1 MTTEKSEGIGIVRT
15 EYFTFGEPPH
25 PLVLTSGER
34 LGPVTLAYEVY
45 GTLNADKSNAV
56 LILHALSGDAH
67 AAGRHEG
74 EDDPGWWHNMIGP
87 GMGFDTDKYCVI
99 CSNVVG
105 GCMGSTGPP
114 STNPE
119 TGRPYGLDF
128 PVVTVPDMVN
138 AQRRLVEHLG
148 IEQLLTVA
156 GGSMGGMQ
164 VLEWMVSH
172 RDMRR
177 SAIPVATAL
186 SHSPQQIAFHEAGR
200 QAIMADA
207 NWNRGDYYQGPLPDS
222 GLAVARMIGHIT
234 YMSDKSMAQKFGR
247 RARETRD
254 LDKFMPAFEV
264 EGYLQHQS
272 DRFVRRFDAN
282 SYLYV
287 TKAIDNFDALHGQEL
302 GQIFRGLTARV
313 MVIAFKSD
321 WLYPAYQSEEIVRAA
336 KMAGIDVSYCEI
348 DSAYGHDAFLLEVA
362 EETHLIRDFLATVCG
377 DNAVGAGD

>member
-1 MTTEKSEGIGIVRT
+1 
-15 EYFTFGEPPH
+15 
-25 PLVLTSGER
+25 
-34 LGPVTLAYEVY
+34 
-45 GTLNADKSNAV
+45 
-56 LILHALSGDAH
+56 
-67 AAGRHEG
+67 
-74 EDDPGWWHNMIGP
+74 
-87 GMGFDTDKYCVI
+87 
-99 CSNVVG
+99 
-105 GCMGSTGPP
+105 MGSTGPP

-172 RDMRR
+172 RDMLR

-254 LDKFMPAFEV
+254 LDKFTPAFEV
-264 EGYLQHQS
+264 E
-272 DRFVRRFDAN
+272 
-282 SYLYV
+282 
-287 TKAIDNFDALHGQEL
+287 
-302 GQIFRGLTARV
+302 
-313 MVIAFKSD
+313 
-321 WLYPAYQSEEIVRAA
+321 
-336 KMAGIDVSYCEI
+336 
-348 DSAYGHDAFLLEVA
+348 
-362 EETHLIRDFLATVCG
+362 
-377 DNAVGAGD
+377 